1 MDRVLRLASRGLV
14 AAALALVVG
23 ACGSDDHVVPLP
35 PAGELP
41 SEEVRN
47 FTLAES
53 DQGQPEWTMHADYAA
68 SYQQRGVI
76 EAQNVV
82 VDFFDDK
89 GARYSHLVAKQGIVH
104 RPMNDMEARG
114 QVVVTTTDG
123 VRVETERLRF
133 LNRERRIDS
142 DAFVRLTRH
151 GDVVTG
157 VGFTSDPS
165 LEHFTLKHE
174 VRAQVQSD
182 SKGGGLRFEQRGRP

>member
-1 MDRVLRLASRGLV
+1 MERVRRSASRVLALF
-14 AAALALVVG
+14 ALALMMG
-23 ACGSDDHVVPLP
+23 ACGEEDHVMPRP
-35 PAGELP
+35 TGGEMP
-41 SEEVRN
+41 TEEVRN

-68 SYQQRGVI
+68 SFAQRGVI
-76 EAQNVV
+76 EAQNVA
-82 VDFFDDK
+82 VDFFDEHGQK
-89 GARYSHLVAKQGIVH
+89 YSHLTAKSGIVR
-104 RPMNDMEARG
+104 RPSNDMEARG

-123 VRVETERLRF
+123 VRIETDRLRF

-165 LEHFTLKHE
+165 LEHFSLKHE
-174 VRAQVQSD
+174 VRAQVQST
-182 SKGGGLRFEQRGRP
+182 SKGGGLRFQERGKP